1 MEENVIQINGG
12 KTINVDVSVKNIM
25 YVKEDMFG
33 ILVHVFGKVI
43 MCDKV
48 IESYYEDAG
57 VKSNDAT
64 KIIPTNFNVKYSWE
78 NNWYNKTGITCK
90 RSYILLTFLLI
101 IITLLIDISI

>member
-48 IESYYEDAG
+48 IESYDEDVGA
-57 VKSNDAT
+57 KSNDAT
-64 KIIPTNFNVKYSWE
+64 KTIPTNFNEK
-78 NNWYNKTGITCK
+78 NIAGKTTGTIK
-90 RSYILLTFLLI
+90 VV
-101 IITLLIDISI
+101 